1 MKQLRTLL
9 VALLALVLACTCLSA
24 VAEAPQCDHLID
36 GKTAYAWKTVQEAT
50 CTEKGRQEYTCTKC
64 GHVAQKQEVAASGH
78 KAGAWEIETPASC
91 TQKGSEVKK
100 CTVCGAVVER
110 REIAAT
116 GHNTI
121 GAPWVRVKEP
131 TCKEAGR
138 EAQLCL
144 TCGKEAN
151 TREIPKLTADSD
163 HNWVEIDKEIK
174 ATCETDGKFAQYQC
188 TVCGAIKG
196 GKTVKATGHKE
207 GKPVTVAE
215 PTCIKDGKAEIFCT
229 VCGKKLNDKKLPAT
243 GHKPGKNWEVE
254 KEATCTADGSKVI
267 KCTVCGKATKREAIK
282 AHGHDTVGSPWVRVL
297 EPTCAKPGRE
307 AQLCNICGKE
317 VNTRKID
324 KLTADATHEWVMID
338 EAVEVT
344 CTTDGKTAQ
353 EQCTVCGA
361 IKGGKVIKA
370 KGHKNST
377 EILTA
382 ATCTADGSK
391 RITCSVC
398 GKSETVKIPAPGHKG
413 EWKVL
418 EKPTEKKDGLSVKL
432 CKVCG
437 FELDRNNV
445 PFTKMLYNN
454 TICAFGP
461 ETRSLVGGKDWYRV
475 TPIDLSQEG
484 IHTYDLIASNAYVVG
499 SATVTVANGTLTVS
513 YQLNS
518 KQIHVRS
525 EDLIIY
531 PNVEAL
537 RHPTPATA
545 GVYAFNQP
553 IDISASFGQD
563 TKVLVSVFLKADYDQ
578 IGAGVSVFRPDQAK
592 LDALSALID

>member
-1 MKQLRTLL
+1 M
-9 VALLALVLACTCLSA
+9 
-24 VAEAPQCDHLID
+24 
-36 GKTAYAWKTVQEAT
+36 
-50 CTEKGRQEYTCTKC
+50 
-64 GHVAQKQEVAASGH
+64 
-78 KAGAWEIETPASC
+78 
-91 TQKGSEVKK
+91 
-100 CTVCGAVVER
+100 
-110 REIAAT
+110 
-116 GHNTI
+116 
-121 GAPWVRVKEP
+121 
-131 TCKEAGR
+131 
-138 EAQLCL
+138 
-144 TCGKEAN
+144 
-151 TREIPKLTADSD
+151 
-163 HNWVEIDKEIK
+163 
-174 ATCETDGKFAQYQC
+174 
-188 TVCGAIKG
+188 
-196 GKTVKATGHKE
+196 
-207 GKPVTVAE
+207 
-215 PTCIKDGKAEIFCT
+215 
-229 VCGKKLNDKKLPAT
+229 
-243 GHKPGKNWEVE
+243 
-254 KEATCTADGSKVI
+254 I

-344 CTTDGKTAQ
+344 CTTDGSKT
-353 EQCTVCGA
+353 V
-361 IKGGKVIKA
+361 
-370 KGHKNST
+370 
-377 EILTA
+377 
-382 ATCTADGSK
+382 
-391 RITCSVC
+391 TCSVC
-398 GKSETVKIPAPGHKG
+398 GKTETVKIPAPGHKG

-418 EKPTEKKDGLSVKL
+418 EKPTEKKDGLSIKV

-461 ETRSLVGGKDWYRV
+461 ETRSLVGSKDWYRV
-475 TPIDLSQEG
+475 TPIDVSQEG

-553 IDISASFGQD
+553 IDISASFG
-563 TKVLVSVFLKADYDQ
+563 
-578 IGAGVSVFRPDQAK
+578 
-592 LDALSALID
+592 